1 MEAVSNSKLADAGRR
16 EHLDEAGF
24 AASSGLLA
32 TGAFSLTSQI
42 KRRIWVV
49 QAMSD
54 IDQRP
59 SVRRQLFFPPLAAFK
74 ISPLR

>member
-1 MEAVSNSKLADAGRR
+1 LRAMEAVSNCKLADAGRR

-42 KRRIWVV
+42 
-49 QAMSD
+49 
-54 IDQRP
+54 
-59 SVRRQLFFPPLAAFK
+59 
-74 ISPLR
+74 